1 MVRAYPG
8 CPGQRPLNGFV
19 CVIIDA
25 EGVRILRGMETVPY
39 WQLPLIVRQMSA
51 ILYFLNVVQASVK
64 SVFPRQINCQILVL
78 IEALDTGCALTLLS
92 RSTQLCIP
100 VGSLNPI
107 PSLAGVRAGIYLC
120 RVAGDPT

>member
-25 EGVRILRGMETVPY
+25 EGIRILRGMETVPY

-64 SVFPRQINCQILVL
+64 SVFPRQINCQI
-78 IEALDTGCALTLLS
+78 
-92 RSTQLCIP
+92 
-100 VGSLNPI
+100 
-107 PSLAGVRAGIYLC
+107 
-120 RVAGDPT
+120 

>member
-51 ILYFLNVVQASVK
+51 ILYFLYQ
-64 SVFPRQINCQILVL
+64 
-78 IEALDTGCALTLLS
+78 LS
-92 RSTQLCIP
+92 PCFH
-100 VGSLNPI
+100 GK
-107 PSLAGVRAGIYLC
+107 
-120 RVAGDPT
+120 